1 MASRK
6 HRGTGGIYTYTGV
19 FVHPLKLEVD
29 RVNIEDIAHALSN
42 QCRFTGHVRKFY
54 SVAQHSVY
62 VSRIVPDEWKLWG
75 LLHDASEAY
84 LSDLAS
90 PLKHQT
96 AFGEAFREVEDSILM
111 VICERFG
118 LRTDLGDKPP
128 EVARAD
134 DMLLWA
140 EIRDLMPQDPIEGE
154 VAWETKI
161 RPWLP
166 ETAEKKFLETFS
178 ALSRRSEGAV

>member
-1 MASRK
+1 MPHRK
-6 HRGTGGIYTYTGV
+6 HVGTGGIFTYTGE
-19 FVHPLKLEVD
+19 FVHPLALEPD
-29 RVNIEDIAHALSN
+29 RIHIEDIAHALAN

-62 VSRIVPDEWKLWG
+62 VSRIVPAEWKLWG
-75 LLHDASEAY
+75 LLHDGSEAY

-96 AFGEAFREVEDSILM
+96 EFGAAFREVEDSILLA
-111 VICERFG
+111 ICERFD

-128 EVARAD
+128 EIARAD

-140 EIRDLMPQDPIEGE
+140 EIRDLMPQEPIKGE
-154 VAWETKI
+154 AAWKTKI

-166 ETAEKKFLETFS
+166 EVAERKFLEAYS
-178 ALSRRSEGAV
+178 ALSLQFEAVA